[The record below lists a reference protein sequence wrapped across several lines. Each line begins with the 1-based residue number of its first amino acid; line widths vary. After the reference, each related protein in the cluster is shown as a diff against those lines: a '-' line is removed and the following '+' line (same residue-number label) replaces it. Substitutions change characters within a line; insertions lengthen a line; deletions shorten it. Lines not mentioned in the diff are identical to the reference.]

1 MIRLILILLA
11 LTYFVWIIYRLFIN
25 NRSKQKKL
33 PFKIIISI
41 VLLILLA
48 IFLLPKV
55 GFLSQK
61 LIPLL
66 TNPLGIFQM
75 IIQKVL
81 PLISILRGILPF

>member
-11 LTYFVWIIYRLFIN
+11 LTYFVWIIYRLFVN
-25 NRSKQKKL
+25 ERSKQKKL

-41 VLLILLA
+41 ILLLLA
-48 IFLLPKV
+48 LFLLPKL
-55 GFLSQK
+55 GLLSQK

-75 IIQKVL
+75 IVQKVL

>member
-1 MIRLILILLA
+1 MIRLIIILLA
-11 LTYFVWIIYRLFIN
+11 LTYFVWIIYRLFVN
-25 NRSKQKKL
+25 ERSKQKKL

-41 VLLILLA
+41 ILLLLA
-48 IFLLPKV
+48 LFLLPKL
-55 GFLSQK
+55 GLLSQK

-75 IIQKVL
+75 IVQKVL